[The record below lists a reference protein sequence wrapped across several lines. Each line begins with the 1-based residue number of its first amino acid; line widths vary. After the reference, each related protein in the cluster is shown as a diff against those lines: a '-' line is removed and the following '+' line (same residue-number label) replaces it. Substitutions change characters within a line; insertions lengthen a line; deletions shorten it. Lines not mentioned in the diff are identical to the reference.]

1 MENSALYI
9 SWAVTVGIG
18 ATAVMDAWLML
29 LNKAGIKTLD
39 FAMVGRWAGHLLRGR
54 LVHAGIGKSSPV
66 RGERALGWAL
76 HYLTGIVFA
85 SVLLAF
91 TGAGWLAQPTLLPAL
106 ATGVITVLVPFCVIQ
121 PCMGAGFASA
131 NTPAPMKTRAL
142 SLTHHAVFGMG
153 LFLSALG
160 IACVA

>member
-1 MENSALYI
+1 MGNSALYI

-29 LNKAGIKTLD
+29 LNKAGIRTLD
-39 FAMVGRWAGHLLRGR
+39 FAMVGRWAGHLLRGT

-85 SVLLAF
+85 IVLLAF

-121 PCMGAGFASA
+121 PCMGAGFAAA
-131 NTPAPMKTRAL
+131 NTPAPMKARAL
-142 SLTHHAVFGMG
+142 SLTNHAVFGMG